1 MKTMNLKTFVLSLII
16 GLLINIQF
24 THAQSQEN
32 FSYQAVIRDA
42 NNEVVTNQAVGLK
55 ITIIQGSPTSGRE
68 IYTETYNPNPT
79 TNDNGLLTVEIG
91 NGESLAGADF
101 TEIDWS
107 EGPYFLKTE
116 TDPTGG
122 SDYSIT
128 GTSQL
133 LSVPYALHAKT
144 AEEISGGI
152 TETDPSVT
160 KYEVG
165 DFAQGGVVFWVDETG
180 QHGLVA
186 AKENQNDGN
195 RIKWYNEN
203 SIATEAHSEGIY
215 AGEMNTMLI
224 IANQGSPSDEYA
236 AGVCAN
242 YAVTE
247 NGVTYSDWYLPSKE
261 ELDLMY
267 QNKAVINSVSESNGG
282 SDFVDWL
289 YWSSTEDDD
298 FFVWIQNFN
307 DGTQEI
313 DEKGY
318 TVRVRAVRAFQ
329 SNIKKLV

>member
-1 MKTMNLKTFVLSLII
+1 M
-16 GLLINIQF
+16 
-24 THAQSQEN
+24 
-32 FSYQAVIRDA
+32 
-42 NNEVVTNQAVGLK
+42 
-55 ITIIQGSPTSGRE
+55 
-68 IYTETYNPNPT
+68 
-79 TNDNGLLTVEIG
+79 
-91 NGESLAGADF
+91 AGADF

-116 TDPTGG
+116 TDPTVGT
-122 SDYSIT
+122 DYSIT

-152 TETDPSVT
+152 TETDPTVI

-186 AKENQNDGN
+186 AKEDQNDGN
-195 RIKWYNEN
+195 RIKWDNEN
-203 SIATEAHSEGIY
+203 SIATEAHSEGMY

-224 IANQGSPSDEYA
+224 VSHQGSPSDEYA

-247 NGVTYSDWYLPSKE
+247 NGVTYSDWYLPSKG

-267 QNKAVINSVSESNGG
+267 QNKVVINSVSESNGG
-282 SDFVDWL
+282 SGFVD
-289 YWSSTEDDD
+289 YW
-298 FFVWIQNFN
+298 
-307 DGTQEI
+307 
-313 DEKGY
+313 Y
-318 TVRVRAVRAFQ
+318 
-329 SNIKKLV
+329 